1 MTRSSPSA
9 DVLLREGAAPQ
20 PGVVDAG
27 WGRRGAAARAWTEG
41 RSPIRAASSASALA
55 PLALVV
61 LCWQHTSFAFVV
73 LRKLFDQHA
82 AEFRESPWRIVA
94 EHGHDP
100 LAVGKADR
108 DDRVAGKTMREQ
120 TATVLNR
127 QTASLCGSGSGL
139 SDYGCHQLT
148 AKPSH
153 EPRQPGRRRRRR
165 GPLRPSRSSGKRS
178 EARASTGAGP
188 GPRFHGT
195 PFARPSRTRGQFS

>member
-1 MTRSSPSA
+1 MTPGPEQGFSLERMKGLEPS
-9 DVLLREGAAPQ
+9 
-20 PGVVDAG
+20 
-27 WGRRGAAARAWTEG
+27 TFCM
-41 RSPIRAASSASALA
+41 AST
-55 PLALVV
+55 VN
-61 LCWQHTSFAFVV
+61 
-73 LRKLFDQHA
+73 
-82 AEFRESPWRIVA
+82 
-94 EHGHDP
+94 
-100 LAVGKADR
+100 
-108 DDRVAGKTMREQ
+108 EQ

-148 AKPSH
+148 AKPGH

-195 PFARPSRTRGQFS
+195 PFARPLRTGGQFSQRGRAYRPGGDQRRGDLGLVTPAFRGCDGEGATARDPSVSP